1 MPSSNTASR
10 RPAGGAVR
18 RAALRGVKSR
28 LLVPVDGSKSALR
41 ALGYAIRLAKQRG
54 GTAIHLLHVQ
64 EEALVYGEIAVYV
77 TLARMQVLHRAEPML
92 RRSGLPYTK
101 ELRTGPVARTIAR
114 RATSLH
120 CESIVMGTQGLGAVG
135 SLLLGS
141 IANGVVHYSRVP
153 VTLVK

>member
-1 MPSSNTASR
+1 M
-10 RPAGGAVR
+10 
-18 RAALRGVKSR
+18 
-28 LLVPVDGSKSALR
+28 DGSKNALH
-41 ALGYAIRLAKQRG
+41 ALGYAIRLARQRG

-77 TLARMQVLHRAEPML
+77 TLARMQALQRQQGEAILRRAEPML

-114 RATSLH
+114 RATALH

-141 IANGVVHYSRVP
+141 IANGVVHYSSVP